1 MILLDPTSEGLK
13 DAYALAPR
21 RFRSLDG
28 VRLGLLGNSK
38 LNADKILEALGN
50 LISERY
56 AVESVFHRMKPTF
69 ARRGRR
75 PAEGDACSLRC
86 RYRRSRRLTEL

>member
-21 RFRSLDG
+21 RFQSLDG

-38 LNADKILEALGN
+38 LNADKILEAIGD

-69 ARRGRR
+69 AR
-75 PAEGDACSLRC
+75 PVAEDQKLEMLAHCDVVIAGVGD
-86 RYRRSRRLTEL
+86 